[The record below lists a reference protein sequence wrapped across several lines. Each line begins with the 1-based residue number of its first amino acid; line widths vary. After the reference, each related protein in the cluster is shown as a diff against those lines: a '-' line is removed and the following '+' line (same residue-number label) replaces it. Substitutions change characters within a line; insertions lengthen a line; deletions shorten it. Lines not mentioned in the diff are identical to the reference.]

1 VLSDAQSVAI
11 GFIGSIVL
19 PVVLKVDETVPAP
32 VLLALV
38 VGLGSC
44 RGLT

>member
-1 VLSDAQSVAI
+1 VLSEAQSVVI
-11 GFIGSIVL
+11 GFLVL
-19 PVVLKVDETVPAP
+19 QVALTVGETAPAP